1 MVRKEERVMELVQIV
16 IDGSVD
22 RDDLEEAIAE
32 AFAGLGDLV
41 PSGLD
46 DGDSGLDLEL
56 SRDLPDDEVLDRL
69 FGVIDDLDAGDS
81 VRVRPADDEDWLS
94 LSDWLT

>member
-1 MVRKEERVMELVQIV
+1 MELVQIV
-16 IDGSVD
+16 IDGPID

-46 DGDSGLDLEL
+46 DEDSGVDLEL
-56 SRDLPDDEVLDRL
+56 ARDLPDEEVLDRI
-69 FGVIDDLDAGDS
+69 FAVIEDLDVGDS
-81 VRVRPADDEDWLS
+81 VRVRPADDEDWMR
-94 LSDWLT
+94 LSDWLS

>member
-1 MVRKEERVMELVQIV
+1 MELVQIV

-22 RDDLEEAIAE
+22 RDDLEDAIAE

-46 DGDSGLDLEL
+46 DEDAGLDLEL

-69 FGVIDDLDAGDS
+69 FGVIDDLDAGDA
-81 VRVRPADDEDWLS
+81 VRIRPADDEDWMR
-94 LSDWLT
+94 LSDWQS